1 MFFVPN
7 IKRSPTTTFFRKRT
21 KKNRFFVIVSCVE
34 LDRVL
39 PGSSLSLGPALVVA
53 SHPVG
58 VTDVSSPLFSLNL
71 NIKSRKTLSGSVL
84 QQLFEISAFC
94 LLVRKSFFLSFL

>member
-1 MFFVPN
+1 MHVSKKNSFFV
-7 IKRSPTTTFFRKRT
+7 
-21 KKNRFFVIVSCVE
+21 VSCVE

-39 PGSSLSLGPALVVA
+39 PGSSLSLGPAQVVA

-71 NIKSRKTLSGSVL
+71 NIKGRKTLSGSVL
-84 QQLFEISAFC
+84 QQLFESSAFC
-94 LLVRKSFFLSFL
+94 LLVRKSFFCLFCEL